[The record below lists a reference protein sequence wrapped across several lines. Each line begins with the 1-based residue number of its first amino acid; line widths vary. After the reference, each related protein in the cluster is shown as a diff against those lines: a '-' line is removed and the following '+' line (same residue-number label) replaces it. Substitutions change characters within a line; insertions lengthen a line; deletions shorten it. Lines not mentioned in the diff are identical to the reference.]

1 MPADAAAIVLADL
14 EHPRWDDV
22 AERCLAC
29 GNCTAVCPTCF
40 CTDMDDRIELD
51 GHTARRDRVWD
62 TCFSLEYSHL
72 GPGPARSSPR
82 SRYRQ
87 WLTHKLGTWHDQF
100 GESGCVGCGR
110 CITWCP
116 VGIDLTA
123 EVDALATAG
132 SAVTSPTTTA
142 VDVVNPL
149 RPPGSRE
156 PTTPMAE
163 PRVHVVRSIIPEIRD
178 VITLDV
184 VPVDGPPTPFLPAQV
199 SMLGAFGIGEAAIS
213 ISSSAAVQDHHEYTI
228 RRAGAITTALCAM
241 EPGDQFTVRGPFGQ
255 PWNLDAMRGDV
266 VIAAGGIG
274 LAPLRSAVYALLDTA
289 AQRPDRRV
297 VLVVGARQRR
307 DLLYAG
313 HYDDWQARGLEIVPP
328 STPSNPVG
336 RGGWASC
343 PTSSPT
349 STSTGRTPQHCCADP
364 TS

>member
-1 MPADAAAIVLADL
+1 MTAAAVAATRYAD
-14 EHPRWDDV
+14 D
-22 AERCLAC
+22 
-29 GNCTAVCPTCF
+29 
-40 CTDMDDRIELD
+40 
-51 GHTARRDRVWD
+51 
-62 TCFSLEYSHL
+62 
-72 GPGPARSSPR
+72 
-82 SRYRQ
+82 
-87 WLTHKLGTWHDQF
+87 
-100 GESGCVGCGR
+100 
-110 CITWCP
+110 P
-116 VGIDLTA
+116 V
-123 EVDALATAG
+123 
-132 SAVTSPTTTA
+132 
-142 VDVVNPL
+142 
-149 RPPGSRE
+149 
-156 PTTPMAE
+156 AE

-255 PWNLDAMRGDV
+255 PWNLDAMSGDV

-313 HYDDWQARGLEIVPP
+313 HYEDWQARGLEIVPTIDAVEP
-328 STPSNPVG
+328 GWSGRVG
-336 RGGWASC
+336 FVPDVVADIDIDWANAAALLC
-343 PTSSPT
+343 GPDIMMQLTADRLIDLGVVPEAIQLT
-349 STSTGRTPQHCCADP
+349 LERNMQCATGRCGHCQLGPVIVCRDGPVLTYPEIADALRVRER
-364 TS
+364 